1 MNDSILI
8 TWLPTI
14 LKSGLLSATT
24 WQPGKKMNVACFLCG
39 GLAGAFPEIVGEPY
53 VDASDRTY
61 LSLVRQP
68 VLIFG
73 ADGDQL
79 LRAMERAQEREVAVA
94 IYTED
99 LFHTYND
106 IDNRGAVWV
115 GANCRVE
122 SGRPWL
128 ARRPKSGR
136 QNPQGP

>member
-1 MNDSILI
+1 MVTYDTKIGIVVRNDL
-8 TWLPTI
+8 
-14 LKSGLLSATT
+14 AT
-24 WQPGKKMNVACFLCG
+24 WQKMNVACFLCG

-79 LRAMERAQEREVAVA
+79 LRAMERAQERGVAVA

-106 IDNRGAVWV
+106 IDNRGAVGSVPTAELNLV
-115 GANCRVE
+115 GLGLHADRRVADKILKGLKLL
-122 SGRPWL
+122 S
-128 ARRPKSGR
+128 
-136 QNPQGP
+136 